1 MMRRSKKIA
10 ILTACALIIVG
21 FVLALSALIVMKF
34 DLSRLNTLDYHT
46 ATYPI
51 QESFS
56 AIQVDVTDCDVQLL
70 PSQDGTCRVECPE
83 SRTSHY
89 AVEVKQGVLTVSQ
102 NDTGAWYNHVGIY
115 LGPVELTIY
124 LPQDQYERLSVDSL
138 SGTVSVP
145 DNFSFDNLQ
154 VYTTSGSVY
163 LAAQV
168 TEEVCVDTVSGE
180 LELTGTQPQ
189 ALRLQSTSG
198 NVTLTDCDAKAI
210 HIETISGNVSAAL
223 TSSKTF
229 SVQTVSGDVRTPQG
243 TTGDL
248 CEISTVSGNITC
260 TIP

>member
-1 MMRRSKKIA
+1 MMRRSKKII
-10 ILTACALIIVG
+10 ILAACVFIVVG
-21 FVLALSALIVMKF
+21 FILALSALVMLKF
-34 DLSRLNTLDYHT
+34 DLSKLNTLDYHIT
-46 ATYPI
+46 TYPV
-51 QESFS
+51 QDSFS
-56 AIQVDVTDCDVQLL
+56 AIRIDVTDCDVQLL

-83 SRTSHY
+83 SKTSRY
-89 AVEVKQGVLTVSQ
+89 TVEVKQDTLTVSQ
-102 NDTGAWYNHVGIY
+102 NETRTWYHHIGIY

-145 DNFSFDNLQ
+145 DHFSFDNLQ

-168 TEEVCVDTVSGE
+168 TEEACVDTVSGE

-198 NVTLTDCDAKAI
+198 NVTLTDCDARAI

-229 SVQTVSGDVRTPQG
+229 SVQSVSGDVRTPQG

-260 TIP
+260 TIQ